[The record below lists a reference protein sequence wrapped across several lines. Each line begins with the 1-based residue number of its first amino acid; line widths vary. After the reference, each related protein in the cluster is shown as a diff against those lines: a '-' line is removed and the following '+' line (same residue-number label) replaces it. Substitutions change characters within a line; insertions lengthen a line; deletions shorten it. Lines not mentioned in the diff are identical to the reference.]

1 MSRASPVRRA
11 GLVSRDPGASDKNTK
26 NQVCDYMSPV
36 SRDPG
41 ITMPGSRLTWLGFFH
56 VIAFTGTARLAGP
69 AISNHINPL

>member
-41 ITMPGSRLTWLGFFH
+41 ITMPGSRLTSCNIGLKDIPANLTSPAL
-56 VIAFTGTARLAGP
+56 VIGP
-69 AISNHINPL
+69 